1 MRAQFGISPLT
12 LANNEDIEQ
21 IQKRAFWNLQTI
33 LHLCFAADQQVERIN
48 PGTETNYVLLA
59 SPT

>member
-21 IQKRAFWNLQTI
+21 IQKRALKI
-33 LHLCFAADQQVERIN
+33 LV
-48 PGTETNYVLLA
+48 PGK
-59 SPT
+59 